1 MSALGQLA
9 DIPSRWI
16 IRHKKQE
23 EPKLSRVRNLPHAA
37 ALSLA
42 AIHADRA
49 PTHGPPGHAGDADRR

>member
-9 DIPSRWI
+9 IAVDH
-16 IRHKKQE
+16 RHKKQE
-23 EPKLSRVRNLPHAA
+23 NPKLSRVRNLPHAA